1 MIKNKIVVVTIL
13 LFATNIY
20 AQFSIDNFV
29 SQLFFE
35 LITEEFIYLQLPIK
49 KETQILY

>member
-20 AQFSIDNFV
+20 AQFSLSIISFLNYFRID
-29 SQLFFE
+29 L
-35 LITEEFIYLQLPIK
+35 EEFIYLQLPIK